1 MLIKQQNTEEI
12 TSLLLTES
20 LYNFDKNQSVFNSVL
35 KFNSFFYNQ
44 NWLFNEKLCKKVIHR
59 LIPVWILLILHIKIG
74 KIVI

>member
-1 MLIKQQNTEEI
+1 M
-12 TSLLLTES
+12 LLTES

-35 KFNSFFYNQ
+35 KFNSFFNNQ
-44 NWLFNEKLCKKVIHR
+44 FDNWLFNEKLFKKVIHR